1 LYPRAPANSSSST
14 VAELKQRR
22 ARGSAAT
29 GAAERMARFETDR
42 NILDCEKDFPRPSSF
57 FPEHFYS
64 AEALISVHRQ
74 TLFTDMSS
82 QRF

>member
-29 GAAERMARFETDR
+29 GAAERIGASLETDR
-42 NILDCEKDFPRPSSF
+42 NIFLI
-57 FPEHFYS
+57 
-64 AEALISVHRQ
+64 ALPAVSHLAFR
-74 TLFTDMSS
+74 
-82 QRF
+82 RA